1 MQRKRLKKLLSALV
15 KISLSL
21 AIVGYLIWN
30 STRGKDNAH
39 AFTALREQPKDWG
52 LLAAAWAACTLAV
65 LLTFFRWWRL
75 VRVLGVPCRFS
86 EAMRISFWGYL
97 FNLAPL
103 GIVGGD
109 LVKAVMLAHH
119 QPDHRAKA
127 VASVLADRLIGLYML
142 FVVAAAAIWFSGLSR
157 IDSAEI
163 RWICQLTV
171 WLAIVGG
178 AALAVLMLSGTGMDA
193 VIRAAG
199 RIPRLGPPLES
210 LLDAL
215 RMYRRRPLAL
225 AFAALLSVGVHCSF
239 AVGCWLIAC
248 GLPGNHLSLSQHF
261 VAIPL
266 SSAAG
271 VLPLPLGPF
280 EAVLDFLYANV
291 PVIGPAIAAG
301 QGLVVALAY
310 RLITVLI
317 AALGAYYYFGSRRE
331 IAEAMEEG

>member
-1 MQRKRLKKLLSALV
+1 MHRKRLKKLLAAIL

-30 STRGKDNAH
+30 STRGTENAN
-39 AFTALREQPKDWG
+39 AFAALWAQPKDWG
-52 LLAAAWAACTLAV
+52 VLAAAWAACTLGV

-86 EAMRISFWGYL
+86 ESLRISFWGYL

-103 GIVGGD
+103 GILGGD
-109 LVKAVMLAHH
+109 LVKAVMLARH

-127 VASVLADRLIGLYML
+127 VASVLADRAIGLYML
-142 FVVAAAAIWFSGLSR
+142 FVVAAAAIWLSGFWR

-163 RWICQLTV
+163 RWICRLTI
-171 WLAIVGG
+171 WLAVGG
-178 AALAVLMLSGTGMDA
+178 GVALAILMLSDAGMDA
-193 VIRAAG
+193 AIRAAG
-199 RIPRLGPPLES
+199 RIPRVGRPLGS

-248 GLPGNHLSLSQHF
+248 GLPGNHLSLSEHF
-261 VAIPL
+261 VVIPL

-291 PVIGPAIAAG
+291 PVMGPAIAAG

-310 RLITVLI
+310 RLITALI

-331 IAEAMEEG
+331 IAAAMEEG